1 MLLLTSI
8 AYYVTIYLG
17 IPIYIF
23 GFLGSLLNICI
34 LYSNRNNSCT
44 FLLIYSS
51 IVDCFVLNIGLIE
64 RILAVGFNID
74 PTLSNLIWCKIRT
87 YGLRI
92 STLISLYMICL
103 MSIERFFISCR
114 TVRWRHLGNI
124 FFIYWAAFFITLLI
138 TIEGL
143 PFLILTDILR
153 TNTSVSCTPMYNL
166 IFAKYASF
174 FCIPILFGLLPLLIL
189 ILMGILVYYKLYGR
203 THLRKVQRTL
213 TSIILFRISLV
224 LISCG
229 PYTSYFVYSAIVSIM
244 IPIKSA
250 ERIAIENCILS
261 VLSVCLYIT
270 YSSSFF
276 VYYCTS
282 PTYRKQLIE
291 LFIHRQRRRGD
302 LVRPAP
308 VVIARFTQANPPIV
322 LNK

>member
-1 MLLLTSI
+1 
-8 AYYVTIYLG
+8 
-17 IPIYIF
+17 
-23 GFLGSLLNICI
+23 
-34 LYSNRNNSCT
+34 
-44 FLLIYSS
+44 
-51 IVDCFVLNIGLIE
+51 
-64 RILAVGFNID
+64 
-74 PTLSNLIWCKIRT
+74 
-87 YGLRI
+87 
-92 STLISLYMICL
+92 
-103 MSIERFFISCR
+103 
-114 TVRWRHLGNI
+114 
-124 FFIYWAAFFITLLI
+124 
-138 TIEGL
+138 
-143 PFLILTDILR
+143 
-153 TNTSVSCTPMYNL
+153 MYNL